1 MSTRDLSHVSTSD
14 AGTWFL
20 SYICEMGI
28 ILSYDTVRNNY
39 VEGRLMKDY
48 WGIPKGFLVF
58 VKMEQD
64 GETLTIQYGPNDTD
78 TDIDED
84 EYDEESYTNEN
95 ENEDEN
101 EDENENENSEYIED
115 DRSWWQKEGVKQKV
129 VKVQINY
136 I

>member
-1 MSTRDLSHVSTSD
+1 MSTRNLSHVSTST

-28 ILSYDTVRNNY
+28 IRADDIFNNH
-39 VEGRLMKDY
+39 VHGKLMKDY

-78 TDIDED
+78 ED
-84 EYDEESYTNEN
+84 TNEDKN
-95 ENEDEN
+95 YEECYTTENDN
-101 EDENENENSEYIED
+101 DNENSEYIED
-115 DRSWWQKEGVKQKV
+115 DRLWWEKEGVKEKV